1 MLLSYSRNMANAE
14 CVDVL
19 HSYWRDPM
27 RFTFALI
34 GAVALAG
41 VTSAASARDYISIA
55 GSSTVL
61 PFATIVAEQLGNNP
75 SFKTPV
81 VESGG
86 SSVGKK
92 GVCEGIGTEFIDIGN
107 ASSRMKEKEL
117 AYCDANGV
125 DLTEIK
131 VGYDGIVVA
140 NSKEGTPLV
149 ISKAELGMALTAE
162 VPACADGS
170 TNMNCDSW
178 IPNPF
183 MKWSDIN
190 PELPDI
196 AIRVYGPPTTSGTRA
211 SYAEMVNQKGY
222 CGKEA
227 MAKKAS
233 AARGDK
239 KGKKCRAMRTDGAY
253 IEAGEQDNL
262 IVQKLQ
268 EDPSAYGIFGFSYLD
283 QNSDTL
289 QGAVI
294 SGTNPTFDEI
304 ANGTYSVSRALYFY
318 VKHAHVG
325 VVPGINE
332 YMAEWVKHWGEDGA
346 LSDAGM
352 IPMPQEERAKFLAA
366 MNDLPKLTA
375 DMLK

>member
-1 MLLSYSRNMANAE
+1 
-14 CVDVL
+14 
-19 HSYWRDPM
+19 M
-27 RFTFALI
+27 RFTFAII

-41 VTSAASARDYISIA
+41 VTTTASARDYLSIA

-107 ASSRMKEKEL
+107 ASSRMKTGEL
-117 AYCDANGV
+117 DYCNGNGV

-140 NSKEGTPLV
+140 NSKEGAPLV
-149 ISKAELGMALTAE
+149 ISKADLGMALTAE

-170 TNMNCDSW
+170 NNVNCDSW

-183 MKWSDIN
+183 TKWSEIN
-190 PELPDI
+190 AAYPDI
-196 AIRVYGPPTTSGTRA
+196 EIRVYGPPTTSGTRA

-294 SGTNPTFDEI
+294 DGTNPTFDEI
-304 ANGTYSVSRALYFY
+304 AEGSYSVSRALYFY
-318 VKHAHVG
+318 VKHAHIG
-325 VVPGINE
+325 VVPGMDE
-332 YMAEWVKHWGEDGA
+332 YMAEWVKHWGEDGV

-352 IPMPQEERAKFLAA
+352 IPMPTEERAKYVAA
-366 MNDLPKLTA
+366 MKDLPKLTA

>member
-1 MLLSYSRNMANAE
+1 
-14 CVDVL
+14 
-19 HSYWRDPM
+19 M
-27 RFTFALI
+27 RFTLALV

-41 VTSAASARDYISIA
+41 VTTAANARDYLSIA

-107 ASSRMKEKEL
+107 ASSRMKTGEL
-117 AYCDANGV
+117 EYCDGNGV

-149 ISKAELGMALTAE
+149 ISKADLGMALTAM

-170 TNMNCDSW
+170 SNVNCTDMV
-178 IPNPF
+178 PNPF
-183 MKWSDIN
+183 KKWSDIN
-190 PELPDI
+190 ADYPDVE
-196 AIRVYGPPTTSGTRA
+196 IRVYGPPTTSGTRA
-211 SYAEMVNQKGY
+211 SFAEMVNEKGY
-222 CGKEA
+222 CKKND
-227 MAKKAS
+227 MAKAALAAAGVKA
-233 AARGDK
+233 K
-239 KGKKCRAMRTDGAY
+239 TCRAMRTDGAY
-253 IEAGEQDNL
+253 VEAGEQDNL

-294 SGTNPTFDEI
+294 DGTNPTFDDI
-304 ANGTYSVSRALYFY
+304 ASGSYSVSRALYFY
-318 VKHAHVG
+318 VKHAHIG
-325 VVPGINE
+325 VVPGIDE
-332 YMAEWVKHWGEDGA
+332 YMAEWTKHWGEDGV

-352 IPMPQEERAKFLAA
+352 IPMSDDERAKYAA
-366 MNDLPKLTA
+366 TMKDLPKLTA